1 MEDKDFLEMIVKELV
16 DKPED
21 VVVERNIDE
30 RGVLLTL
37 KVNPEEMG
45 KIIGKQGQTA
55 RSLRTLLRIIGNK
68 NNSYVNL
75 KVYEPE
81 KEGEERAPRE
91 ETPKDK
97 VNGEAREGG
106 LGQEAPKEEVVAPV
120 TETIDVDV
128 DELKL

>member
-1 MEDKDFLEMIVKELV
+1 MQDKEFLETIVKELV
-16 DKPED
+16 EKPED
-21 VVVERNIDE
+21 VVVDREIDE

-55 RSLRTLLRIIGNK
+55 RALRTLLRIVGNK

-81 KEGEERAPRE
+81 KEGGRAPR
-91 ETPKDK
+91 
-97 VNGEAREGG
+97 A
-106 LGQEAPKEEVVAPV
+106 EAPADA
-120 TETIDVDV
+120 DVED
-128 DELKL
+128 LKL

>member
-1 MEDKDFLEMIVKELV
+1 MYINLTLFSKNNSKIINHKDMQDKEFLETIVKEIV
-16 DKPED
+16 DNPKD
-21 VVVERNIDE
+21 VVVEREIDE

-55 RSLRTLLRIIGNK
+55 RALRTLLRIIGNR

-81 KEGEERAPRE
+81 KEGGAPRE
-91 ETPKDK
+91 RKPK
-97 VNGEAREGG
+97 AT
-106 LGQEAPKEEVVAPV
+106 
-120 TETIDVDV
+120 TEDVD
-128 DELKL
+128 DLKL

>member
-1 MEDKDFLEMIVKELV
+1 MEDKVFLETIVKELV

-21 VVVERNIDE
+21 VVVEREVDE

-55 RSLRTLLRIIGNK
+55 RALRTLLKIIGNK
-68 NNSYVNL
+68 MNSYINL

-81 KEGEERAPRE
+81 REAEVSKPAVEE
-91 ETPKDK
+91 D
-97 VNGEAREGG
+97 
-106 LGQEAPKEEVVAPV
+106 KEE
-120 TETIDVDV
+120 DVED
-128 DELKL
+128 LKL

>member
-1 MEDKDFLEMIVKELV
+1 MQDKEFLEMIVKTLV

-21 VVVERNIDE
+21 VVVERAIDE

-55 RSLRTLLRIIGNK
+55 RALRTLLRIIGNK

-75 KVYEPE
+75 KVYEPN
-81 KEGEERAPRE
+81 KEGRPQPQRE
-91 ETPKDK
+91 T
-97 VNGEAREGG
+97 ARV
-106 LGQEAPKEEVVAPV
+106 EEV
-120 TETIDVDV
+120 DD
-128 DELKL
+128 LKL

>member
-1 MEDKDFLEMIVKELV
+1 MNDKEFLETIVKALV
-16 DKPED
+16 EKPED
-21 VVVERNIDE
+21 VVVERTIDE

-55 RSLRTLLRIIGNK
+55 RSLRTLLRIMGNK

-81 KEGEERAPRE
+81 KEGRTMSTPR
-91 ETPKDK
+91 PQ
-97 VNGEAREGG
+97 VEA
-106 LGQEAPKEEVVAPV
+106 QHEEV
-120 TETIDVDV
+120 DD
-128 DELKL
+128 LKL

>member
-1 MEDKDFLEMIVKELV
+1 MQDQEFLEMVVKALV

-81 KEGEERAPRE
+81 KEGRVSHDHGSHDSHESH
-91 ETPKDK
+91 
-97 VNGEAREGG
+97 EA
-106 LGQEAPKEEVVAPV
+106 
-120 TETIDVDV
+120 TDVD
-128 DELKL
+128 DLKL

>member
-1 MEDKDFLEMIVKELV
+1 MQDQEFLETVVKALV

-81 KEGEERAPRE
+81 KEGRASHRHDSHE
-91 ETPKDK
+91 SH
-97 VNGEAREGG
+97 EA
-106 LGQEAPKEEVVAPV
+106 
-120 TETIDVDV
+120 TDVD
-128 DELKL
+128 DLKL

>member
-1 MEDKDFLEMIVKELV
+1 MQDQEFLEMIVKALV

-68 NNSYVNL
+68 NNSHVNL

-81 KEGEERAPRE
+81 KEGR
-91 ETPKDK
+91 
-97 VNGEAREGG
+97 VARP
-106 LGQEAPKEEVVAPV
+106 QESHDSA
-120 TETIDVDV
+120 DVD
-128 DELKL
+128 DLKL

>member
-1 MEDKDFLEMIVKELV
+1 MQDKEFLETMVKALV

-21 VVVERNIDE
+21 VVVERTIDE

-55 RSLRTLLRIIGNK
+55 RALRTLLRIIGNK

-75 KVYEPE
+75 KVYEPD
-81 KEGEERAPRE
+81 KEGRPHRQ
-91 ETPKDK
+91 
-97 VNGEAREGG
+97 VRH
-106 LGQEAPKEEVVAPV
+106 EEV
-120 TETIDVDV
+120 DD
-128 DELKL
+128 LKL

>member
-1 MEDKDFLEMIVKELV
+1 MQDQEFLETVVKAIV

-21 VVVERNIDE
+21 VVVEREIDE

-75 KVYEPE
+75 KVYEPN
-81 KEGEERAPRE
+81 KEGGHRDDSHSSAPAQSDNNE
-91 ETPKDK
+91 
-97 VNGEAREGG
+97 
-106 LGQEAPKEEVVAPV
+106 
-120 TETIDVDV
+120 DVE
-128 DELKL
+128 ELKL

>member
-1 MEDKDFLEMIVKELV
+1 MQDQEFLETIVKALV

-21 VVVERNIDE
+21 VVVEREIDE

-75 KVYEPE
+75 KVYEPN
-81 KEGEERAPRE
+81 KEGGGAAP
-91 ETPKDK
+91 TP
-97 VNGEAREGG
+97 A
-106 LGQEAPKEEVVAPV
+106 APAA
-120 TETIDVDV
+120 TETVATDVD
-128 DELKL
+128 DLKL

>member
-1 MEDKDFLEMIVKELV
+1 MQDKEFLETMVKALV

-21 VVVERNIDE
+21 VVVERTIDE

-55 RSLRTLLRIIGNK
+55 RALRTLLRIIGNK

-75 KVYEPE
+75 KVYEPN
-81 KEGEERAPRE
+81 KEGRPRRTE
-91 ETPKDK
+91 S
-97 VNGEAREGG
+97 RH
-106 LGQEAPKEEVVAPV
+106 EEV
-120 TETIDVDV
+120 DD
-128 DELKL
+128 LKL

>member
-1 MEDKDFLEMIVKELV
+1 MQDQEFLETVVKALV

-81 KEGEERAPRE
+81 KEGRRNQRQESH
-91 ETPKDK
+91 
-97 VNGEAREGG
+97 EA
-106 LGQEAPKEEVVAPV
+106 
-120 TETIDVDV
+120 TDVD
-128 DELKL
+128 DLKL

>member
-1 MEDKDFLEMIVKELV
+1 MNDKEFLETIVKALV
-16 DKPED
+16 EKPED
-21 VVVERNIDE
+21 VVVERTIDE

-55 RSLRTLLRIIGNK
+55 RSLRTLLRIMGNK

-81 KEGEERAPRE
+81 KEGRSMGSMSHAHSAPSPRVE
-91 ETPKDK
+91 
-97 VNGEAREGG
+97 NH
-106 LGQEAPKEEVVAPV
+106 EEV
-120 TETIDVDV
+120 DD
-128 DELKL
+128 LKL

>member
-1 MEDKDFLEMIVKELV
+1 MEDKDFLETIVKELV
-16 DKPED
+16 DKPQE

-55 RSLRTLLRIIGNK
+55 RALRTLLRIIGNK

-75 KVYEPE
+75 KVYEPD
-81 KEGEERAPRE
+81 KEGRSSEGRPSSHRAPSH
-91 ETPKDK
+91 
-97 VNGEAREGG
+97 EA
-106 LGQEAPKEEVVAPV
+106 
-120 TETIDVDV
+120 DVD
-128 DELKL
+128 DLKL

>member
-1 MEDKDFLEMIVKELV
+1 MQDKEFLETMVKALV

-21 VVVERNIDE
+21 VVVERTIDE

-55 RSLRTLLRIIGNK
+55 RALRTLLRIIGNK

-75 KVYEPE
+75 KVYEPN
-81 KEGEERAPRE
+81 KEGRPRRSE
-91 ETPKDK
+91 S
-97 VNGEAREGG
+97 RH
-106 LGQEAPKEEVVAPV
+106 EEV
-120 TETIDVDV
+120 DD
-128 DELKL
+128 LKL

>member
-1 MEDKDFLEMIVKELV
+1 MEDKVFLETIVKELV

-21 VVVERNIDE
+21 VVVEREVDE

-55 RSLRTLLRIIGNK
+55 RALRTLLKIVGNK
-68 NNSYVNL
+68 MNSYINL

-81 KEGEERAPRE
+81 RE
-91 ETPKDK
+91 EGASKPA
-97 VNGEAREGG
+97 VEEA
-106 LGQEAPKEEVVAPV
+106 KE
-120 TETIDVDV
+120 DVED
-128 DELKL
+128 LKL

>member
-81 KEGEERAPRE
+81 KEGGAP
-91 ETPKDK
+91 
-97 VNGEAREGG
+97 A
-106 LGQEAPKEEVVAPV
+106 APKAEVPA
-120 TETIDVDV
+120 TETLDADVED
-128 DELKL
+128 LKL

>member
-1 MEDKDFLEMIVKELV
+1 MQDKEFLETIVKELV

-81 KEGEERAPRE
+81 KEGH
-91 ETPKDK
+91 TS
-97 VNGEAREGG
+97 
-106 LGQEAPKEEVVAPV
+106 APKEEEPKV
-120 TETIDVDV
+120 ETIDTDV
-128 DELKL
+128 DDLKL

>member
-81 KEGEERAPRE
+81 KEGQERAPRE
-91 ETPKDK
+91 EAPK
-97 VNGEAREGG
+97 VE
-106 LGQEAPKEEVVAPV
+106 EAPA
-120 TETIDVDV
+120 TETVDADV

>member
-1 MEDKDFLEMIVKELV
+1 MEDKVFLETIVKELV

-21 VVVERNIDE
+21 VVVEREVDE

-55 RSLRTLLRIIGNK
+55 RALRTLLKIIGNK
-68 NNSYVNL
+68 MNSYINL

-81 KEGEERAPRE
+81 RE
-91 ETPKDK
+91 EGSSRPA
-97 VNGEAREGG
+97 VEEA
-106 LGQEAPKEEVVAPV
+106 KEEEEV
-120 TETIDVDV
+120 ED
-128 DELKL
+128 LKL

>member
-1 MEDKDFLEMIVKELV
+1 MQDQEFLETIVKALV

-21 VVVERNIDE
+21 VVVEREIDE

-75 KVYEPE
+75 KVYEPN
-81 KEGEERAPRE
+81 KEG
-91 ETPKDK
+91 
-97 VNGEAREGG
+97 GG
-106 LGQEAPKEEVVAPV
+106 AAPV
-120 TETIDVDV
+120 SEPAAPAATETVATDVD
-128 DELKL
+128 DLKL

>member
-1 MEDKDFLEMIVKELV
+1 MQDKEFLETIVKELV
-16 DKPED
+16 EKPED
-21 VVVERNIDE
+21 VVVEREIDE

-55 RSLRTLLRIIGNK
+55 RSLRTLLRIVGNK

-81 KEGEERAPRE
+81 KEGGAPRE
-91 ETPKDK
+91 AKAAVEP
-97 VNGEAREGG
+97 VA
-106 LGQEAPKEEVVAPV
+106 EAP
-120 TETIDVDV
+120 IDNDV
-128 DELKL
+128 EDLKL

>member
-1 MEDKDFLEMIVKELV
+1 MDDKAFLETVVKALV

-81 KEGEERAPRE
+81 KEGRSGGQRS
-91 ETPKDK
+91 
-97 VNGEAREGG
+97 EAN
-106 LGQEAPKEEVVAPV
+106 
-120 TETIDVDV
+120 DVD
-128 DELKL
+128 DLKL

>member
-1 MEDKDFLEMIVKELV
+1 MQDQEFLETIVKALV

-21 VVVERNIDE
+21 VVVEREIDE

-75 KVYEPE
+75 KVYEPN
-81 KEGEERAPRE
+81 KEGGGAAPVSG
-91 ETPKDK
+91 D
-97 VNGEAREGG
+97 A
-106 LGQEAPKEEVVAPV
+106 APVAPV
-120 TETIDVDV
+120 EPVAPAATETVDADVD
-128 DELKL
+128 DLKL

>member
-1 MEDKDFLEMIVKELV
+1 MEDKDFLETIVKELV
-16 DKPED
+16 DKPEE

-55 RSLRTLLRIIGNK
+55 RALRTLLRIIGNK

-75 KVYEPE
+75 KVYEPD
-81 KEGEERAPRE
+81 KEGRSSEGRSSSHRAPSH
-91 ETPKDK
+91 
-97 VNGEAREGG
+97 EA
-106 LGQEAPKEEVVAPV
+106 
-120 TETIDVDV
+120 DVD
-128 DELKL
+128 DLKL

>member
-1 MEDKDFLEMIVKELV
+1 MQDQEFLETIVKAIV
-16 DKPED
+16 DYPED
-21 VVVERNIDE
+21 VVVEREIDE

-55 RSLRTLLRIIGNK
+55 RSLRTLLRIVGNK

-81 KEGEERAPRE
+81 KEGRDHREQRNENPAP
-91 ETPKDK
+91 
-97 VNGEAREGG
+97 AA
-106 LGQEAPKEEVVAPV
+106 APVAAPVEEVSDA
-120 TETIDVDV
+120 DVD
-128 DELKL
+128 DLKL

>member
-1 MEDKDFLEMIVKELV
+1 MQDKEFLETIVKALV

-21 VVVERNIDE
+21 VVVERVIDE

-55 RSLRTLLRIIGNK
+55 RALRTLLRIIGNR

-75 KVYEPE
+75 KVYEPN
-81 KEGEERAPRE
+81 KEGRPQQSRAPR
-91 ETPKDK
+91 
-97 VNGEAREGG
+97 A
-106 LGQEAPKEEVVAPV
+106 EEV
-120 TETIDVDV
+120 DD
-128 DELKL
+128 LKL

>member
-1 MEDKDFLEMIVKELV
+1 MQDKEFLETIVKSLV

-55 RSLRTLLRIIGNK
+55 RALRTLLRIIGNK

-81 KEGEERAPRE
+81 KEGRAPRA
-91 ETPKDK
+91 
-97 VNGEAREGG
+97 EA
-106 LGQEAPKEEVVAPV
+106 EA
-120 TETIDVDV
+120 TDVD
-128 DELKL
+128 DLKL